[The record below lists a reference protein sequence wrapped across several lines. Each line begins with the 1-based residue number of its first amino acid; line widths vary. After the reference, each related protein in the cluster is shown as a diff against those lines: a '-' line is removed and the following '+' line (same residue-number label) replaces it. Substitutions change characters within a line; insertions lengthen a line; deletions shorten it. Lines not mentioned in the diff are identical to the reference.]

1 MPRETGLTIASYAF
15 SSCGSKRNR
24 LTIKLRVNH
33 AALYQD
39 SRGHAGIVI
48 VILSNAVLCFHTPLA
63 RPRTITEMDLMAQ
76 DLKQLPQSS
85 RAPGYDG
92 MVWQDC
98 NLLVCIFCRC
108 VELSDVLDNSSFVQ
122 VPVPNSAAFGLS
134 QQRVL
139 AANGLGMP

>member
-1 MPRETGLTIASYAF
+1 M
-15 SSCGSKRNR
+15 
-24 LTIKLRVNH
+24 NH

-39 SRGHAGIVI
+39 SGGHAVIVI
-48 VILSNAVLCFHTPLA
+48 VILSNGGLCFHAFLA
-63 RPRTITEMDLMAQ
+63 HRRTITERDLMAQ

-85 RAPGYDG
+85 RARGCDG

-108 VELSDVLDNSSFVQ
+108 VELGDVLAKSSVVQ
-122 VPVPNSAAFGLS
+122 MPVPNSAAFGLS